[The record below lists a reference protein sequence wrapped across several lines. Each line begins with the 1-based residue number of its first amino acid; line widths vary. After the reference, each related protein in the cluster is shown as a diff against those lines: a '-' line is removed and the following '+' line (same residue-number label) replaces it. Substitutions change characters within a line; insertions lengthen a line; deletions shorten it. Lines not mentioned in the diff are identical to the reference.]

1 MMRHSS
7 SILMLDLAGI
17 TKPDEWRNA
26 MLTHSLAALWSGT
39 VRPVRF
45 LRHVLHMV
53 AVTQSRRALGRL
65 DERLLRDIGL
75 TRHEAEIEA
84 ARAPWDPPVHWRD

>member
-1 MMRHSS
+1 M
-7 SILMLDLAGI
+7 I
-17 TKPDEWRNA
+17 
-26 MLTHSLAALWSGT
+26 THSLQALRSGAI
-39 VRPVRF
+39 RPARF

-75 TRHEAEIEA
+75 TQHEAEVEA
-84 ARAPWDPPVHWRD
+84 SRAPWDPPLHWRD